1 MNKALIILAVCI
13 AIGVTVYLVIE
24 FKVKKW
30 KCTEG
35 KCEKVIGG
43 DYSSLEK
50 CKNQCKVKQKYH
62 VDHSQRRRLIS
73 DRRARAY
80 GSGKKVTF
88 SPDLV
93 EYAPEPPQ

>member
-1 MNKALIILAVCI
+1 MKKFLIALAILVVL
-13 AIGVTVYLVIE
+13 GVITYLVIE

-30 KCTEG
+30 KCKEG

-50 CKNQCKVKQKYH
+50 CKQQCKVSQKYA
-62 VDHSQRRRLIS
+62 DDRTRRLLQGRRGRAKGRTSQRRVS
-73 DRRARAY
+73 
-80 GSGKKVTF
+80 F

-93 EYAPEPPQ
+93 EYA